1 MNTLLHK
8 QRIKSIIL
16 FIFEIL
22 IVSGL
27 FVASALFELDYYF
40 LIAIGLTQ
48 YFTGSHQELLKT

>member
-27 FVASALFELDYYF
+27 FVAFDGFSPALAEKF
-40 LIAIGLTQ
+40 L
-48 YFTGSHQELLKT
+48 